1 MIVLFAALV
10 RFCFIFWNKK
20 KIQGRPF
27 SAFLDKRVRNPRL
40 RYLFVFLHPKNP
52 LFSILHSFCFQR
64 LLHRKR
70 REIDRTITSLQ
81 NESTADEFAVD
92 KIGDLVQ
99 ERENVKRKLSSTY
112 SLGRDIDESKSKSK
126 DSVLPLYG
134 GGSRSFSYRSREN
147 ESITIFQT
155 PSDESSSEES
165 YRDQQFDDDVADDE
179 HDEDDLDRKQKGKFL
194 AHSEGSSNDDDES
207 SGIASSRRSTYLK
220 KRSFIFD

>member
-1 MIVLFAALV
+1 MMILFAALV
-10 RFCFIFWNKK
+10 RFCFIFWKK
-20 KIQGRPF
+20 KKLQGRPF
-27 SAFLDKRVRNPRL
+27 SAFLDKRVRNPRF
-40 RYLFVFLHPKNP
+40 RYLLLASQES
-52 LFSILHSFCFQR
+52 LFSNDLQSCFQR

-70 REIDRTITSLQ
+70 REIDRTITRLQ
-81 NESTADEFAVD
+81 NEPTANESAVD

-134 GGSRSFSYRSREN
+134 GGSRSFSFQSRES

-179 HDEDDLDRKQKGKFL
+179 HEEDDLDLKQKGKFL
-194 AHSEGSSNDDDES
+194 AHSEDSSNDVES
-207 SGIASSRRSTYLK
+207 SGIASSRRSISLK
-220 KRSFIFD
+220 KRSISLTN